1 MPLPGQGLPP
11 NGTHQPRRVLRA
23 AGCMRLL
30 AKQAIVVRVTADP
43 EPQEPIARFDAQ
55 GTMVPADAHG
65 PKAPDLLE
73 VEGRMSRI
81 MLQSRIRLICERP
94 HFRWQRVVS
103 RPEGRRG
110 VVVQRDVVLPAAWSR
125 RAFSAR
131 ASSFP
136 A

>member
-1 MPLPGQGLPP
+1 MCL
-11 NGTHQPRRVLRA
+11 V
-23 AGCMRLL
+23 
-30 AKQAIVVRVTADP
+30 AKQAIVVRMTADP

-65 PKAPDLLE
+65 PEAPDLLE
-73 VEGRMSRI
+73 VEGRMSRVL
-81 MLQSRIRLICERP
+81 LQSSIGLICERS
-94 HFRWQRVVS
+94 HVRWQRVVG

-131 ASSFP
+131 ASSLP